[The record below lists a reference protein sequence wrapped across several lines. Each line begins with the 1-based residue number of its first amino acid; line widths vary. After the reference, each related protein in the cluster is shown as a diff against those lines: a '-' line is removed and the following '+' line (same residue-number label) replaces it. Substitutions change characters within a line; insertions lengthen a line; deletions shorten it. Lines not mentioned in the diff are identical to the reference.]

1 LETKKNPLKKIQKA
15 SDEIIGRHAN
25 KALDS
30 TVKRTITKEKPTN
43 Q

>member
-1 LETKKNPLKKIQKA
+1 LGNKEKPSEEIQRA
-15 SDEIIGRHAN
+15 SDENIGRHAN

-30 TVKRTITKEKPTN
+30 TVKRTITRERPTD